1 MMLRG
6 KVGQKMKPVL
16 REKNKDY
23 LVVDAPLWRMFCP
36 YFEGNIEIVKCGPDE
51 EGWYDTIVGNF
62 RVPDEAT
69 LNALLP
75 QGKGKV
81 ILGRWETPATGVP
94 SAPVTTVVDK
104 HKQKNKTQTPVTIPS
119 LVPDA
124 SGTFRPRLC
133 KYEDYVVVSDTIEGL
148 SVPGASSRASGVTAG
163 TKPFIDKKRKGD
175 TDVDGGEK
183 APKLRKTRTTMLPK
197 HKPSGTVQLVKESIS
212 ASSLRSSP
220 SKV

>member
-16 REKNKDY
+16 TEKNKNY
-23 LVVDAPLWRMFCP
+23 LAVDAPLWRMFCLD
-36 YFEGNIEIVKCGPDE
+36 FEGKIEIVKCGPDE
-51 EGWYDTIVGNF
+51 ERWYDTIVENF

-75 QGKGKV
+75 LYEPQV
-81 ILGRWETPATGVP
+81 ILGRWETPKTGVP
-94 SAPVTTVVDK
+94 SAPITMVVDK
-104 HKQKNKTQTPVTIPS
+104 HKRKKKTQAPVTIPL

-148 SVPGASSRASGVTAG
+148 SVPDASSHAGGVVAG
-163 TKPFIDKKRKGD
+163 TKPLVDKKRTGD
-175 TDVDGGEK
+175 TAADGGEK
-183 APKLRKTRTTMLPK
+183 APKLRKTRTTVLPK
-197 HKPSGTVQLVKESIS
+197 HKPAGTVRKLLQYVANFVPEH
-212 ASSLRSSP
+212 
-220 SKV
+220 